1 VLSNLPRDSEN
12 TGQETEVQRIEAA
25 IREHGFCVIKE
36 EEIKQLFVDGD
47 GDIKR
52 FVLLARLA
60 HERKWSFEFQ
70 PQDGIV
76 RIASLPKLGAD
87 GTEAGSNIVG

>member
-1 VLSNLPRDSEN
+1 MDTQNN
-12 TGQETEVQRIEAA
+12 GHETEAQRIEAA

-36 EEIKQLFVDGD
+36 EQINELFTDGD
-47 GDIKR
+47 GNTRR

-70 PQDGIV
+70 PHNGVV
-76 RIASLPKLGAD
+76 RIASLPELETNGTD
-87 GTEAGSNIVG
+87 GVYSANGSSR